1 MSNQFGY
8 KEKLVFNIG
17 PLDATSIATNTD
29 KFVIPANAGCA
40 YEVESIQ
47 SVQSV
52 ASTSGTLKI
61 RVITDTTAPGA
72 AASSTCVELVS
83 AISTASTANTVV
95 TATKVAG
102 VRILPGNRIATLSG
116 GTQTNLVGFH
126 ATVTLRPVVES
137 GS

>member
-1 MSNQFGY
+1 MASSFGH
-8 KEKLVFNIG
+8 KPKLVFTIG
-17 PLDATSIATNTD
+17 PSLKATTVAVNQD
-29 KFVIPANAGCA
+29 WYVLPDFGCA
-40 YEVESIQ
+40 YEVESVV
-47 SVQSV
+47 STQSV

-83 AISTASTANTVV
+83 AISTASTANTPV

-102 VRILPGNRIATLSG
+102 ERILPGNRIASLSG
-116 GTQTNLVGFH
+116 GTQTNLVGF
-126 ATVTLRPVVES
+126 AAVVTLRPVVES